1 VTERLSVSKRAA
13 QKSDMERFNL
23 KNLNNVYVKEQYQV
37 KISNRFVPSKNVEE
51 NEDIKRTSE
60 ISNRI

>member
-1 VTERLSVSKRAA
+1 
-13 QKSDMERFNL
+13 MERFNL